1 MKTLV
6 VISTVLALLAL
17 PALLKPK
24 GRPPLVGPDLSSL
37 VYTDVSFTNSID
49 ELQLGGML
57 FVPEGEGPH
66 PTAIIIHG
74 SGTSRRNS
82 KWYLSIAAYLQ
93 EHGVAV
99 LLPDKRGSEKSEG
112 TWVGATFEELA
123 NDTLAAVDFMSQQD
137 HMEASS
143 LGVIGMSQGA
153 WIAPIAAPQ
162 RDDLAFV
169 VSMVGGAVTTDEQ
182 LGYEEIYNIEPYTY
196 LFLARLIAPIT
207 TQRLLKTESLA
218 PLAGFDPIPYWLQ
231 TSAPVFFAYGGG
243 DRYVPVE
250 ASIAR
255 LRENGLDHHR
265 IEVYPGG
272 GHGISDP
279 ETNEV
284 SADFLED
291 LVEFIIESS
300 AGG

>member
-1 MKTLV
+1 MTALI
-6 VISTVLALLAL
+6 VIGTVLALLAL
-17 PALLKPK
+17 PAVLKPK
-24 GRPPLVGPDLSSL
+24 GRPPLVGPDLASL
-37 VYTDVSFTNSID
+37 VYTEVSFTNTID

-66 PTAIIIHG
+66 PAAVLIHG

-82 KWYLSIAAYLQ
+82 KWYLSIAAHLQ
-93 EHGVAV
+93 KHGVAV
-99 LLPDKRGSEKSEG
+99 LLPDKRGCEKSEG
-112 TWVGATFEELA
+112 SWVGVTFEELA

-137 HMEASS
+137 HVEASS

-153 WIAPIAAPQ
+153 WIASIVGAQ

-169 VSMVGGAVTTDEQ
+169 VSMSGGAVTTDEQ
-182 LGYEEIYNIEPYTY
+182 LLHEEIYNIEPYTY
-196 LFLARLIAPIT
+196 SFLARLIAPIT
-207 TQRLLKTESLA
+207 TQRLLKMESLA

-231 TSAPVFFAYGGG
+231 TSAPVFFAYGGD
-243 DRYVPVE
+243 DRNVSVE

-279 ETNEV
+279 ATNEV
-284 SADFLED
+284 STEYLED
-291 LVEFIIESS
+291 LAEFIMEAASE
-300 AGG
+300 G

>member
-1 MKTLV
+1 MKTL
-6 VISTVLALLAL
+6 IAIGTILALLAL

-24 GRPPLVGPDLSSL
+24 GRPPLVGPDLTSL
-37 VYTDVSFTNSID
+37 VYTDVAFTNTID
-49 ELQLGGML
+49 DLQLGGMV

-66 PTAIIIHG
+66 PTVIIIHG

-93 EHGVAV
+93 KHGVAV
-99 LLPDKRGSEKSEG
+99 LLPDKRGCEKSEG
-112 TWVGATFEELA
+112 SWVGVTFEELA

-137 HMEASS
+137 HVEASS

-153 WIAPIAAPQ
+153 WIASIVGSQ

-169 VSMVGGAVTTDEQ
+169 VSMSGGAVTTDEQ
-182 LGYEEIYNIEPYTY
+182 LLHEETYNIEPYTY

-207 TQRLLKTESLA
+207 TQRLLRTESLA

-231 TSAPVFFAYGGG
+231 TSAPVFFAYGGD
-243 DRYVPVE
+243 DRNVSEE
-250 ASIAR
+250 ASIER

-272 GHGISDP
+272 GHGISDL
-279 ETNEV
+279 ETNKV
-284 SADFLED
+284 STDYLED
-291 LVEFIIESS
+291 LAEFIMEAASE
-300 AGG
+300 G